1 MRSYDNNV
9 FPDCVSLTFSYSSF
23 DLKDGFFFVKII
35 YGSQKEFSCVYR
47 YLVSTKAKHKANRE
61 IVKHYLPIATH
72 GTPVIALPAI

>member
-1 MRSYDNNV
+1 MRSYDNV

-23 DLKDGFFFVKII
+23 DLRWFFLSKI

-47 YLVSTKAKHKANRE
+47 YLVSTKAKHKGNKE
-61 IVKHYLPIATH
+61 IVKNYLPIATH